1 MPIVDEI
8 TVRWITAKSK
18 KKTSSITFRSLF
30 DHFDHFSI
38 TPNTIKKMTRKE
50 LINAIDLVKG
60 DVSLNKNLLTYTLQE
75 LYSEYPALKQ
85 HCKTEADKQ
94 SAKRLVSNNC
104 FVLINE
110 LIIFIFQW
118 LRFKNKKLK
127 ESKKMLRPGTSPDTP
142 QRPPLPRKLSRQSLW
157 EETAIETRP
166 ELFFEKV
173 LKQGYSL
180 TCSVL

>member
-1 MPIVDEI
+1 
-8 TVRWITAKSK
+8 
-18 KKTSSITFRSLF
+18 
-30 DHFDHFSI
+30 
-38 TPNTIKKMTRKE
+38 MTRKE

-94 SAKRLVSNNC
+94 SARRLVSNNC

-127 ESKKMLRPGTSPDTP
+127 ESKKMLRPGTSPHTP

-166 ELFFEKV
+166 ESFLDSETGLSV
-173 LKQGYSL
+173 DLL
-180 TCSVL
+180 CSPSYWYGGPI